1 MTYFSPFFV
10 MGDLFLFALIWRF
23 GPDEHRSMAPWAF
36 RGLTLLALL
45 AAAPVFPLLNQAMG
59 DRQGLVTILLSVLSA
74 PTLGLSMLIRRRST
88 AGQSLLAAKIF
99 IPASVFL
106 CIAITAMPSARDHVS
121 LMVYLSTCIL
131 IAQVVYIFL
140 LYAYRAPNT

>member
-1 MTYFSPFFV
+1 MTYFSPLYV

-36 RGLTLLALL
+36 RGLALLALL

-59 DRQGLVTILLSVLSA
+59 DRQGLVTVLLSVLSS
-74 PTLGLSMLIRRRST
+74 PTLGLSMLIRRRSA
-88 AGQSLLAAKIF
+88 AGQSLSAAKIF
-99 IPASVFL
+99 IPASVLL
-106 CIAITAMPSARDHVS
+106 CIAITTMPSARDHIDLV
-121 LMVYLSTCIL
+121 VYLSACIL

-140 LYAYRAPNT
+140 LCAYSAPNA